1 MNIVLRVLASVI
13 RQEKETKIIQFGKE
27 EVNLSL
33 VTDSIIIWAS
43 NPKEFT
49 KKLLEKIRKLNKV
62 KYIPNVDAPVIA
74 LPDIDPREMKVW
86 L

>member
-1 MNIVLRVLASVI
+1 M
-13 RQEKETKIIQFGKE
+13 
-27 EVNLSL
+27 NLSL

-62 KYIPNVDAPVIA
+62 KYIPKVDAPVIA